1 MCSDPA
7 SDRLVIEID
16 PASDPICGVIRRGT
30 EPVRRFHGWLELVAV
45 LETELRHGD
54 DPMAPRDRG

>member
-7 SDRLVIEID
+7 SDRLWIEID
-16 PASDPICGVIRRGT
+16 PGSDPICGAIHRGA
-30 EPVRRFHGWLELVAV
+30 EPVQRFHGWLELVAV
-45 LETELRHGD
+45 LETERRHGD